1 MRKRCSKLLCVFL
14 AAAVAASAG
23 DISVSAKAAVSENEL
38 ETCQQGERYTED
50 LESVTSSFTR
60 DKIAREKQKYPESE
74 NYTITLPDCG
84 VWKYNQFYARGRV
97 FEYLNKERMNSA
109 NWWMRDKDGNRV
121 YLADAGLSDI
131 TRSYIYDYNLEAAA
145 MQRAAE
151 IALVYSNVR
160 PDGISAEEVFSEVKS
175 PSETAQ
181 ENPYWYAD
189 TSEIILLYK
198 TKLDEYP
205 TYWDFIG
212 ITDELLEETNS
223 ASNQRRRRIVMTNE
237 LYRLGIGYINIG
249 EGISLVVFEMGKDH
263 YDSEYLSKHPD
274 EVGKTIPV
282 TDKPEEL
289 NGYRPV
295 QIRLAKTGGDSY
307 VLAENE
313 GYVTLK
319 KAGDTFDFKD
329 KYFMPCNG
337 IKMPVWTGETD
348 IMGTWGSTDEK
359 VATVDGTKITAVGEG
374 TCMITS
380 GGSEYAK
387 GVISVKVGSS
397 TDTPLPLPS
406 TEPTSSPVPTSE
418 PTSGPGTPSQKPTSS
433 QVPSTEPSSSP
444 VPSTEPSSAPVQKP
458 SEKPSENPSAPAT
471 PSAKPSSGSYL
482 KPTGVPAGADEP
494 SGTPQNAGGGD
505 MENADGSGKQT
516 ISVAK
521 KFRRTYIIKKKNI
534 KRSKSLKLGVK
545 VKSKGKH
552 GRVSYKI
559 VKYPKGGRK
568 YIKVSKNGKV
578 TLKKGIRKGI
588 YKVRIAAAGT
598 SSLKKTTKTVT
609 IKVK

>member
-1 MRKRCSKLLCVFL
+1 MRKRCGKLLCVFL

-38 ETCQQGERYTED
+38 ETGQQGERYTED
-50 LESVTSSFTR
+50 IESVTSSFTR

-84 VWKYNQFYARGRV
+84 AWKYNQFYARGRV

-121 YLADAGLSDI
+121 YLTDAGLSDI

-263 YDSEYLSKHPD
+263 YDSEYLSKYPD
-274 EVGKTIPV
+274 EAGKTIPV
-282 TDKPEEL
+282 TDKPEEV

-295 QIRLAKTGGDSY
+295 QIRLAKTGGNSY
-307 VLAENE
+307 ALAENE

-348 IMGTWGSTDEK
+348 IMGTWISTDEK

-387 GVISVKVGSS
+387 GIISVKVGSS

-406 TEPTSSPVPTSE
+406 TEPTSSPVPTSVPTSE
-418 PTSGPGTPSQKPTSS
+418 PTSEPGTPLQKPT
-433 QVPSTEPSSSP
+433 SSP
-444 VPSTEPSSAPVQKP
+444 VPSTEPSSAPVQEP
-458 SEKPSENPSAPAT
+458 SGNPSASAT
-471 PSAKPSSGSYL
+471 PSAQPSDGSYL
-482 KPTGVPAGADEP
+482 KPSKAPEEADEP
-494 SGTPQNAGGGD
+494 SGTPQNAGKGD
-505 MENADGSGKQT
+505 MENAAGSGKQT

-534 KRSKSLKLGVK
+534 KRSKNLKLGVK

-568 YIKVSKNGKV
+568 YIKVSKSGKV
-578 TLKKGIRKGI
+578 TLKKGIRKGT
-588 YKVRIAAAGT
+588 YKIRITAGT

>member
-1 MRKRCSKLLCVFL
+1 MRKKCGKLLCIFL
-14 AAAVAASAG
+14 AAAVVVSAG

-38 ETCQQGERYTED
+38 ETCQQGEQYTED
-50 LESVTSSFTR
+50 IESVTSSFTR

-84 VWKYNQFYARGRV
+84 AWKYNQFYARGRV

-109 NWWMRDKDGNRV
+109 NWWMRDKDGNRI
-121 YLADAGLSDI
+121 YLTDAGLSDI

-198 TKLDEYP
+198 TKLNEYP

-249 EGISLVVFEMGKDH
+249 EGTSLVVFEMGKDH

-274 EVGKTIPV
+274 EAGKTIYV
-282 TDKPEEL
+282 TDKPEEV

-295 QIRLAKTGGDSY
+295 QIRLARTGGNSY

-319 KAGDTFDFKD
+319 KAGETFDFKD
-329 KYFMPCNG
+329 KYFMPYNG
-337 IKMPVWTGETD
+337 IKIPVWTGETD
-348 IMGTWGSTDEK
+348 IMGTWSSTDEK
-359 VATVDGTKITAVGEG
+359 VATVNGTKITAVGEG

-397 TDTPLPLPS
+397 TEAPLPLPS
-406 TEPTSSPVPTSE
+406 NEPTEPTSDPVPTSE
-418 PTSGPGTPSQKPTSS
+418 PTSKPDAPSQKPT
-433 QVPSTEPSSSP
+433 SSP

-458 SEKPSENPSAPAT
+458 SEDLSENPSAPAT

-494 SGTPQNAGGGD
+494 SGTPQNAGEGD

-545 VKSKGKH
+545 IKSKGKH

-568 YIKVSKNGKV
+568 YIKVSKSGKV
-578 TLKKGIRKGI
+578 TLKKGIRKGT
-588 YKVRIAAAGT
+588 YKIRITAAGT

>member
-1 MRKRCSKLLCVFL
+1 
-14 AAAVAASAG
+14 
-23 DISVSAKAAVSENEL
+23 
-38 ETCQQGERYTED
+38 
-50 LESVTSSFTR
+50 
-60 DKIAREKQKYPESE
+60 
-74 NYTITLPDCG
+74 
-84 VWKYNQFYARGRV
+84 
-97 FEYLNKERMNSA
+97 MNSA

-121 YLADAGLSDI
+121 YLTDAGLSDI

-274 EVGKTIPV
+274 EAGKTISV
-282 TDKPEEL
+282 TDKPEEV

-295 QIRLAKTGGDSY
+295 QIRLAKTGGNSY
-307 VLAENE
+307 ALAENE

-348 IMGTWGSTDEK
+348 IMGTWSSTDEK

-380 GGSEYAK
+380 AGSEYAK

-397 TDTPLPLPS
+397 TETPLPLPS
-406 TEPTSSPVPTSE
+406 TEPTASPAPTSE
-418 PTSGPGTPSQKPTSS
+418 PTSEPGAPSQKPTPSP
-433 QVPSTEPSSSP
+433 VPGTEPST
-444 VPSTEPSSAPVQKP
+444 VPVQ
-458 SEKPSENPSAPAT
+458 KPSENPSASAT
-471 PSAKPSSGSYL
+471 PSVQPSAGSYL
-482 KPTGVPAGADEP
+482 KPSKAPAGADEP
-494 SGTPQNAGGGD
+494 SGTSQNV
-505 MENADGSGKQT
+505 DGSGKQT
-516 ISVAK
+516 ISVAN
-521 KFRRTYIIKKKNI
+521 KFRRTYIIKKKTI

-559 VKYPKGGRK
+559 VKCPKGGRK
-568 YIKVSKNGKV
+568 YIKVSKSGKV
-578 TLKKGIRKGI
+578 TLKRSIRKGT
-588 YKVRIAAAGT
+588 YKIRITAAGT
-598 SSLKKTTKTVT
+598 PSLKKTTKTVT